1 MKPQPRAKK
10 RKSLQKQHPQGCED
24 ETHTATDV
32 VSSQPGQ
39 GLATVTVTARQTD
52 QNANVVERVQSD
64 ISNDSQE
71 TEGIGSNDRSSE
83 LVVEKEATV
92 AQNQDSIGSA
102 QRVKPKVRV
111 KPQVPVK
118 PKPALW
124 KCVSP
129 AESEKTT
136 EDRTCEGGASET
148 PRKTKSSQSD
158 DDAKDSS
165 VSCSAGPDLSEGSSV
180 TQGDAAG
187 SKLDA
192 SGDSSTTDGDTAVST
207 GPTQNPPDDTAVSS
221 TRPSLRRSGSY
232 EAAVV
237 NDDSFYDDV
246 VCPTQ
251 QATQR
256 QDRSD
261 VDDPTMTH
269 SDTVTEGDSQL
280 NDTDIYYSE
289 LAECGG
295 GGGQTEAVDSTVG
308 ESDTEDG
315 VCDDPGGVY
324 SYADMPLAGSDAE
337 AAEQPKET
345 EQETKDQKKQ
355 SSGLG
360 VSFRA
365 FFRGKLGG
373 GKKEKVRKT
382 SNSSFYREAESGS
395 AMDSSVPTTTASDS
409 DDYDADH
416 DYIYIDDL
424 NESEVSGEDKTAVER
439 TDGPP
444 TMKPVAGE
452 HRESEKRK
460 EDPQPE
466 RPLPRVPPKRHAT
479 TVKPHQPT
487 VPVRRTQSDSVPV
500 LPPRRKRNASRKA
513 MLDMNVA
520 IQRRR
525 EPSQVEED
533 NEYIIPEY
541 DAGTDSPQGEE
552 LPEDEGY
559 LVPQQ
564 GEGDSVVPGSI
575 GGEKRD
581 SEDYVLP
588 QDVGNPGSMGGY
600 DDGDYLVPV
609 SQDDNNKESS
619 GDEDKNNDSDYLVPV
634 SVTDEKKLFDTVSP
648 CQLTVAPCHLSDSE
662 SDDDDYVRPESQ
674 DHSHDQS
681 VDRNI
686 HCLTDRHSSVSEE
699 DVRDRLSSRVT
710 SDVSTDVSSESG
722 YYINDG
728 RMSLSHND
736 LHRVVPSLL
745 HPTVVSLKRRSFPG
759 SDAYSNCSVPGDR
772 YGGMYV
778 PMDSGAEY
786 ADSRGS
792 GSSFSESHSDTSDY
806 EPVGVCESHVKVSLT
821 DLTHDSWI
829 VLVFKH
835 HVMAYFYYY
844 RPKIFKKKKN

>member
-1 MKPQPRAKK
+1 MSRDVDRPRSHDHGETTAKPHPRAKK
-10 RKSLQKQHPQGCED
+10 RKNLQKQHPQGCED
-24 ETHTATDV
+24 EAQTTTDV
-32 VSSQPGQ
+32 VSSHPDQDEAP
-39 GLATVTVTARQTD
+39 VTARQTD

-64 ISNDSQE
+64 ISRDSQE
-71 TEGIGSNDRSSE
+71 TEGISSNNRGSE

-92 AQNQDSIGSA
+92 AQTQDSVGAA
-102 QRVKPKVRV
+102 QCGKPKVRV

-124 KCVSP
+124 KSVGQT
-129 AESEKTT
+129 ESEKAM
-136 EDRTCEGGASET
+136 EDRTCEGGTIET
-148 PRKTKSSQSD
+148 PSTTKSSQSD
-158 DDAKDSS
+158 DDVKDSS
-165 VSCSAGPDLSEGSSV
+165 VSCSAGPDLPEGSSV
-180 TQGDAAG
+180 THGDTAC
-187 SKLDA
+187 SNLDA
-192 SGDSSTTDGDTAVST
+192 SGDSSTTLG
-207 GPTQNPPDDTAVSS
+207 DTAVSS

-237 NDDSFYDDV
+237 NEDSFYDDV

-256 QDRSD
+256 QDRAD
-261 VDDPTMTH
+261 VGDPTTTH
-269 SDTVTEGDSQL
+269 SDTVKEDNSQL
-280 NDTDIYYSE
+280 NDTDNYYSE

-295 GGGQTEAVDSTVG
+295 GSGQS
-308 ESDTEDG
+308 ESDTDDG
-315 VCDDPGGVY
+315 VCDDSGGVY
-324 SYADMPLAGSDAE
+324 SYADMPLTESDAE
-337 AAEQPKET
+337 AATKET

-382 SNSSFYREAESGS
+382 SNSSFYREVESEA
-395 AMDSSVPTTTASDS
+395 AMDSSVPTTTGSDS

-424 NESEVSGEDKTAVER
+424 NESEVSSEDKAAVER
-439 TDGPP
+439 TDVPP
-444 TMKPVAGE
+444 TMKPVASE
-452 HRESEKRK
+452 HRECEKRK

-513 MLDMNVA
+513 MLDMNVV

-525 EPSQVEED
+525 EPSRLEED

-541 DAGTDSPQGEE
+541 DPGTDSPQDEE

-564 GEGDSVVPGSI
+564 GEGDCMVPRSI
-575 GGEKRD
+575 GREKRD

-588 QDVGNPGSMGGY
+588 QDVGNPGSMGEC
-600 DDGDYLVPV
+600 DDGDYLVPI
-609 SQDDNNKESS
+609 SQDDNKELS
-619 GDEDKNNDSDYLVPV
+619 GGEDKNNDSDYLVPM
-634 SVTDEKKLFDTVSP
+634 SVTDEKILSDTVSP
-648 CQLTVAPCHLSDSE
+648 CQLTVSPCHLSDSE

-674 DHSHDQS
+674 DHGSDHS
-681 VDRNI
+681 VDRNSQ
-686 HCLTDRHSSVSEE
+686 CLTGRHTSVSQE
-699 DVRDRLSSRVT
+699 DVQDPLSSRVT
-710 SDVSTDVSSESG
+710 SDMSTDVSSESG

-736 LHRVVPSLL
+736 LHRVMPSLL

-759 SDAYSNCSVPGDR
+759 SDAYSNCSVPGAG

-778 PMDSGAEY
+778 PMDSGAEFPAALQY
-786 ADSRGS
+786 ADSHGS
-792 GSSFSESHSDTSDY
+792 GSSFSESHSDMSDY
-806 EPVGVCESHVKVSLT
+806 EPVGVSDSPVKVSVSLIM
-821 DLTHDSWI
+821 H
-829 VLVFKH
+829 
-835 HVMAYFYYY
+835 MAHGW
-844 RPKIFKKKKN
+844 